1 MDKLEMIVQVL
12 NNEVEKLKKETDNTP
27 ADTTFIMSELKNIV
41 KALSNE
47 IVNLK
52 TETNKILSIA
62 RNFAIAYSI
71 LLLILAIVLLFK
83 FIV

>member
-12 NNEVEKLKKETDNTP
+12 NNEVEKLKKKTDNTP

-52 TETNKILSIA
+52 TETNKINS
-62 RNFAIAYSI
+62 F
-71 LLLILAIVLLFK
+71 ILALQTVSAIVGVIILIKIL
-83 FIV
+83 I